1 MNIHNVQFIKSASNT
16 GQKPE
21 PDRPEV
27 AVVGRSNVGKSSLI
41 NAIFNRKKLAK
52 TSATPG
58 KTRFLNYFLID
69 ESIYFVD
76 LPGYG
81 YARLSKKEKADWQKT
96 IESYLKDNIYLKRVF
111 LLIDARHPL
120 LSSDT
125 AMIAWLEY
133 FQIPYSIILTKSD
146 KISRNKLDTTLRR
159 LKSAYPS
166 RDIISFSAV
175 NKTGRQEII
184 ADLERIATA
193 SVVKGD
199 KPREEI

>member
-1 MNIHNVQFIKSASNT
+1 MNIHNVLFIKSASHT

-81 YARLSKKEKADWQKT
+81 YARLSRKEKADWQKN
-96 IESYLKDNIYLKRVF
+96 IESYLKDNKYLKLVF

-120 LSSDT
+120 LTSDA
-125 AMIAWLEY
+125 AMIDWLEY
-133 FQIPYSIILTKSD
+133 YQIPYSIILTKSD
-146 KISRNKLDTTLRR
+146 KLSRPKLDTTLKRMKR
-159 LKSAYPS
+159 SYPA

-184 ADLERIATA
+184 AHLERIALT
-193 SVVKGD
+193 SVITD
-199 KPREEI
+199 KMAE

>member
-1 MNIHNVQFIKSASNT
+1 MNIHNVLFIKSASHK

-81 YARLSKKEKADWQKT
+81 YARLSKKEKANWQKSL
-96 IESYLKDNIYLKRVF
+96 ESYLKDNIYLKLVF
-111 LLIDARHPL
+111 LLIDARHTL
-120 LSSDT
+120 LSSDA
-125 AMIAWLEY
+125 AMIDWLEHY
-133 FQIPYSIILTKSD
+133 QIPYIIILTKSD
-146 KISRNKLDTTLRR
+146 KLSRQKLDTTLKK
-159 LKSAYPS
+159 LKGSYPA

-184 ADLERIATA
+184 AQVERIALT
-193 SVVKGD
+193 SVITD
-199 KPREEI
+199 SMAE